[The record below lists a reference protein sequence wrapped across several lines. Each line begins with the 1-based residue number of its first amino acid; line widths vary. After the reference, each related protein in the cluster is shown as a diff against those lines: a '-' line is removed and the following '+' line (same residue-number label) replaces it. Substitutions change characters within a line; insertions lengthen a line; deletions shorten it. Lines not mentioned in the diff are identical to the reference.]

1 MVDKHHALA
10 REEIL
15 EALTAWTG
23 VTTADG
29 ATPGNNTLI
38 DSNLI
43 GKNDFISGKT
53 ILIGDGVDASYEDK
67 LAATFDPL
75 TGEITVSSGY
85 SAQIKQDTPYRVLN
99 VSSGGVV
106 SALLT
111 DIKAQTDLIPA
122 TPADEATSL
131 LIKAQTDLLPATPAD
146 EATVNAVGVVATAI
160 KAATDKI
167 ASFQHEIEWSS
178 TPVSEQVASAAA
190 TNLTAG
196 SITPTFPT
204 GATPVR
210 ALLVA
215 SIHAANQAANAHH
228 ISLKVQGQKASGG
241 YSDQIDLTAQTTLGL
256 VNLDGTSDSWVGS
269 VDVTSLVDASAA
281 QYDFRFV
288 VDSDNAGAVNY
299 TTVFLLVLV
308 YRI

>member
-1 MVDKHHALA
+1 MVDKHYALS
-10 REEIL
+10 REAIL
-15 EALTAWTG
+15 AALTSYSG

-43 GKNDFISGKT
+43 GKNDFLSGKV
-53 ILIGDGVDASYEDK
+53 ILIGSGVDAAYEDK
-67 LAATFDPL
+67 GVESFDNV
-75 TGEITVSSGY
+75 TGEITVSAGF

-106 SALLT
+106 SVLLT

-131 LIKAQTDLLPATPAD
+131 LIKAKTDTLPASPAD

-241 YSDQIDLTAQTTLGL
+241 YTDKIDLTAQTTLGL
-256 VNLDGTSDSWVGS
+256 VNLDGASDSWVGS

>member
-1 MVDKHHALA
+1 MVDKHYALA
-10 REEIL
+10 REAIL
-15 EALTAWTG
+15 EAITSYSG

-29 ATPGNNTLI
+29 ATPGNNTLV

-43 GKNDFISGKT
+43 GKNDFLSGKA
-53 ILIGDGVDASYEDK
+53 ILIGSGVDAAWEDK
-67 LAATFDPL
+67 GIDSFDNL
-75 TGEITVSSGY
+75 TGEITVSVGF
-85 SAQIKQDTPYRVLN
+85 SAQIKEGTPYRVLN
-99 VSSGGVV
+99 VSSGGVSV
-106 SALLT
+106 LLT

-131 LIKAQTDLLPATPAD
+131 LIKAKTDTLPASPAD

-178 TPVSEQVASAAA
+178 IPVSEQVASAAG

-256 VNLDGTSDSWVGS
+256 VNQDGASDSWVGS
-269 VDVTSLVDASAA
+269 VDVTSLVDTSAA

>member
-10 REEIL
+10 REEII
-15 EALTAWTG
+15 EALTSYTG

-38 DSNLI
+38 DSSLI
-43 GKNDFISGKT
+43 NKNDFLSGKA
-53 ILIGDGVDASYEDK
+53 ILIGSGVDAAWEDK
-67 LAATFDPL
+67 GIDSFDNL
-75 TGEITVSSGY
+75 TGEITVSAGF
-85 SAQIKQDTPYRVLN
+85 SAQIKVGTPYRVLN
-99 VSSGGVV
+99 VSSGGLV
-106 SALLT
+106 SFLLN
-111 DIKAQTDLIPA
+111 DIKAKTD
-122 TPADEATSL
+122 T
-131 LIKAQTDLLPATPAD
+131 LPATPAD
-146 EATVNAVGVVATAI
+146 EATLNAVGVVATSI

-204 GATPVR
+204 GATRVR

-215 SIHAANQAANAHH
+215 SIHAANQGANAHH

-241 YSDQIDLTAQTTLGL
+241 YTDKIDLTAQTTLGL

>member
-10 REEIL
+10 REEII
-15 EALTAWTG
+15 EALTSYTG

-38 DSNLI
+38 DSSLI
-43 GKNDFISGKT
+43 NKNDFLSGKA
-53 ILIGDGVDASYEDK
+53 ILIGSGVDAAWEDK
-67 LAATFDPL
+67 GIDSFDNL
-75 TGEITVSSGY
+75 TGEITVSAGF
-85 SAQIKQDTPYRVLN
+85 SAQIKVGTPYRVLN
-99 VSSGGVV
+99 VSSGGVSV
-106 SALLT
+106 LLT

-131 LIKAQTDLLPATPAD
+131 LIKAKTDTLPATPAN

-204 GATPVR
+204 GATRVR

-241 YSDQIDLTAQTTLGL
+241 YTDKIDLTAQTTLGL
-256 VNLDGTSDSWVGS
+256 VNLDGASDSWVGS